1 MSFGPSVTQ
10 TCLSYIKFRRSI
22 PFTLAQ
28 HNPLNYL
35 CLQPPRRNF
44 YSKLVKT
51 RSSQGTALQTTSSW
65 HQGHQA
71 PQGCPRCIFHHCY
84 GKVVR
89 PVVVLPLLS
98 LSPLNFPLC
107 SEDWLILLERSGAEE
122 ENDDR
127 ASVLT
132 PGKHHSLHRQH
143 SSPTSQAEN
152 EAGGYF

>member
-1 MSFGPSVTQ
+1 MCNLSQVMSFGPSVTQ

-35 CLQPPRRNF
+35 CLQPPCRDF
-44 YSKLVKT
+44 SSKLVKT

-65 HQGHQA
+65 HQRSQA
-71 PQGCPRCIFHHCY
+71 PQGCPCCIFHHWY

-89 PVVVLPLLS
+89 SVLVLPLLS
-98 LSPLNFPLC
+98 PSPLNFPLC
-107 SEDWLILLERSGAEE
+107 NGDRFILLERGRIHSPWAEE

-132 PGKHHSLHRQH
+132 PGKHHSLHC
-143 SSPTSQAEN
+143 
-152 EAGGYF
+152 